1 MIEVTM
7 KNGHRLIIDTTM
19 ESFSEC
25 IKKAHGDY
33 AQYVGI
39 DDSTGEILT
48 CLMFNDISYYRPYE
62 QSKKGA

>member
-1 MIEVTM
+1 M

-25 IKKAHGDY
+25 VKKAHGDY
-33 AQYVGI
+33 AQYVSI
-39 DDSTGEILT
+39 DDSTGEILA

-62 QSKKGA
+62 